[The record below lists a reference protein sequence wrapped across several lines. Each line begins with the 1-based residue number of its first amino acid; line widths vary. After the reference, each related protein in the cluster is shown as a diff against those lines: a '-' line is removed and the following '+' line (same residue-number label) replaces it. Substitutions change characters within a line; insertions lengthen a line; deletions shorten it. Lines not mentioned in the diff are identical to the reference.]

1 MNTTMIKPMLTELL
15 EQRGITLY
23 RLAKDTDLAYSTLHN
38 FSKARTES
46 IDFRVLDL
54 ICDVLECQPGDLLV
68 RVPNGQRGTRIQP
81 ERAARKKGA
90 RAK

>member
-15 EQRGITLY
+15 EERGITLY

-38 FSKARTES
+38 FSRARTES

-54 ICDVLECQPGDLLV
+54 ICEVLDCQPGDLLI
-68 RVPNGQRGTRIQP
+68 RVPNGQKGTRVQP
-81 ERAARKKGA
+81 ERAAKKKGSA
-90 RAK
+90 AK